1 MKMSRMLCA
10 FLLTLM
16 LATAL
21 MAGGKDDGPQSTLNF
36 VVLKDDNGKPVRNAA
51 VVLHPV
57 GQHGKQSKGGFELK
71 TDNEGQTHFDGIP
84 YGNLRVQVIANG
96 FQTYGSDFNV
106 NQADQVI
113 TIRLKRPQ
121 GQYSIYE
128 KHDGSATSGSG
139 TSTTPSSTPST
150 TTPSSSQPK

>member
-1 MKMSRMLCA
+1 MKMSRVLSA
-10 FLLTLM
+10 FLLALV
-16 LATAL
+16 LVTAL

-71 TDNEGQTHFDGIP
+71 TDNEGKTHFDGIP
-84 YGNLRVQVIANG
+84 YGKLRVQVIANG
-96 FQTYGSDFNV
+96 FQTYGNDYTV
-106 NQADQVI
+106 GQGDQEI

-121 GQYSIYE
+121 GQYSIYD
-128 KHDGSATSGSG
+128 KHDGSANSGSG
-139 TSTTPSSTPST
+139 TSPAP
-150 TTPSSSQPK
+150 PSSQPK